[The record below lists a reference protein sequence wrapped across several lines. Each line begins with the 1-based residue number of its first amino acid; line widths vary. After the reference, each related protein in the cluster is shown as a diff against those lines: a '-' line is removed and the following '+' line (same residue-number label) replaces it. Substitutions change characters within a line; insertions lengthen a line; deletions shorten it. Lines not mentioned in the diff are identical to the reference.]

1 MSLSRTTPLLRAQSR
16 RAVALFALLFVSAAC
31 ASVCAQTVRVER
43 GRKLPAPDRIVSDYV
58 KAVGGKQKLRTLQ
71 DATYEWLVQVP
82 EQTQGHA
89 RTVRKAPDAVRT
101 DVFLND
107 TETNAAVNAR
117 TAWRRDADGSL
128 RTLTG
133 GDARASKLQGALE
146 ASRLLDL
153 KKRDVLART
162 LGFESAPDAGA
173 AVYVV
178 EFSRRDGARVRCRF
192 GVESKLLV
200 QVADEAHQT
209 IVNYH
214 DYRAE
219 AGALEPH
226 RVEIIAHGAAPL
238 VFTLQSVRYN
248 TGVAD
253 ALFEPP
259 GDSSLNVVALLRE
272 VAHHQQEIEQRVSD
286 YTFTRREIEREF
298 DDKGTVK
305 KEKTT
310 VHEVYPLPGGRRVL
324 KLISEDGAMLTP
336 ERAAREEKRVTE
348 EIEQAT
354 REYEQRKA
362 KRERERAQ
370 KQAGDNKAANDD
382 EELGGLGAFVR
393 VCEFVAPRRERFQD
407 RDVIVFDFRARPG
420 FKPRTRTESAVAKL
434 IGVAWIDPAD
444 KQIMRLDAR
453 FPEGFK
459 IGGGLV
465 ASLRPGSAFMFEQTR
480 LADGVWLPHLSQIN
494 MAVKVFLVAGIN
506 RNTTRE
512 YSNYKR
518 FTTNVGDAT
527 VATPTPTPAST
538 MKD

>member
-1 MSLSRTTPLLRAQSR
+1 MLLL
-16 RAVALFALLFVSAAC
+16 VGAAC
-31 ASVCAQTVRVER
+31 TPAFAQVARTEQA
-43 GRKLPAPDRIVSDYV
+43 RKLPAPERIVADYV
-58 KAVGGKQKLRTLQ
+58 KAVGGKQKLRALQ
-71 DATYEWLVQVP
+71 DATYEWRVQLP
-82 EQTQGHA
+82 AQAEGHA
-89 RTVRKAPDAVRT
+89 RTIRKAPDATRT

-107 TETNAAVNAR
+107 HETNVAVNAR
-117 TAWRRDADGSL
+117 TAWRRAADGSL

-133 GDARASKLQGALE
+133 GDAQAAKLQAALE
-146 ASRLLDL
+146 ASRLLEL

-162 LGFESAPDAGA
+162 LAYERAAAATA

-200 QVADEAHQT
+200 QVADEAHGVV
-209 IVNYH
+209 VNYN
-214 DYRAE
+214 DYRA
-219 AGALEPH
+219 ASGVLEPH
-226 RVEIIAHGAAPL
+226 RVEIVMPGAPPL

-259 GDSSLNVVALLRE
+259 GDSSLNVIALLRE
-272 VAHHQQEIEQRVSD
+272 VAQHQEEIEQRVSD
-286 YTFTRREIEREF
+286 YTFTRREVEREF
-298 DDKGTVK
+298 DDHGAIK

-310 VHEVYPLPGGRRVL
+310 VHEVYPLVGGGRVL
-324 KLISEDGAMLTP
+324 KLISEDGVALAA
-336 ERAAREEKRVTE
+336 ERTAREEKRVTE
-348 EIEQAT
+348 EIEKAT

-370 KQAGDNKAANDD
+370 KAGEQKAESDD
-382 EELGGLGAFVR
+382 AELGGLGAFVR

-407 RDVIVFDFRARPG
+407 RDVIVFDFHARPG
-420 FKPRTRTESAVAKL
+420 YKPRNRTESAIAKL

-480 LADGVWLPHLSQIN
+480 VADGVWLPHVSQIN

-506 RNTTRE
+506 QNTTRE

-518 FTTNVGDAT
+518 FVTNVGDAT
-527 VATPTPTPAST
+527 VAAPTPTPPR
-538 MKD
+538 

>member
-1 MSLSRTTPLLRAQSR
+1 MNNLMPLSHSSLLLRASSPR
-16 RAVALFALLFVSAAC
+16 RVRTRLMLLLIIAAC
-31 ASVCAQTVRVER
+31 TPTFAQVARTER
-43 GRKLPAPDRIVSDYV
+43 ARKLPAPDRIVSDYV
-58 KAVGGKQKLRTLQ
+58 KAVGGKQHLRALA
-71 DATYEWLVQVP
+71 DATYEWLVQGP
-82 EQTQGHA
+82 AQGRA
-89 RTVRKAPDAVRT
+89 RTIRKAPCAVRT
-101 DVFLND
+101 DVFLNH

-133 GDARASKLQGALE
+133 GDAQAAKLQAALE

-162 LGFESAPDAGA
+162 LGFESAPDANA
-173 AVYVV
+173 SVYVV
-178 EFSRRDGARVRCRF
+178 EFSRRGGAHVRCRF
-192 GVESKLLV
+192 GAESKLLM
-200 QVADEAHQT
+200 QVADEARRT
-209 IVNYH
+209 IVDYG

-219 AGALEPH
+219 SGVLEPH
-226 RVEIIAHGAAPL
+226 RVEIAAQGGPPL
-238 VFTLQSVRYN
+238 VFTLQGVRYN

-259 GDSSLNVVALLRE
+259 GDASLNVVALLRE
-272 VAHHQQEIEQRVSD
+272 VAHHQEEIEGRVSD
-286 YTFTRREIEREF
+286 YTFTRREVEREF
-298 DDKGTVK
+298 DDHGTVK
-305 KEKTT
+305 KEKTI
-310 VHEVYPLPGGRRVL
+310 VHEVYPLVGGGRVL
-324 KLISEDGAMLTP
+324 KLISEDGLALAP

-348 EIEQAT
+348 EIEKAT

-370 KQAGDNKAANDD
+370 KAGEKKDGDD
-382 EELGGLGAFVR
+382 DAELGGLGAFVR

-407 RDVIVFDFRARPG
+407 RDVIVFDFHARPG
-420 FKPRTRTESAVAKL
+420 YKPRNRTESAIAKL

-527 VATPTPTPAST
+527 VAAPNPTPPQR
-538 MKD
+538 